1 VAVERRGR
9 KIVYGPV
16 PSRRLGRSLGIDLVP
31 YKTCSFDC
39 IYCQL
44 GPTPKTLIR
53 RRAYTSPE
61 EVVSAVKS
69 RLDKGTHADFLTLSG
84 SGEPTLE
91 LNLGEILRALRRKFS
106 QRIAVLT
113 NSSLLHMKAVR
124 EALSLA
130 HVVLPSL
137 DGWKEEIFQK
147 VNRPHPSVNLEKVV
161 WGLKKLRE
169 EFRGEIWL
177 EVLLV
182 EGINDDL
189 QDIPL
194 LLAVLKDIAP
204 DRIQLNTVTRPPSL
218 PWVRP
223 PKRERLEEFAAAL
236 GPKAEIVASFKG
248 GSGKIM
254 SSELERSVVETV
266 SRRPLCAEDV
276 ASMLGIEISMAGSL
290 LVRLAREKGWMA
302 VRVGEKTYY
311 RPRGESA

>member
-1 VAVERRGR
+1 MAVERRGR

>member
-1 VAVERRGR
+1 MQSKGR

-16 PSRRLGRSLGIDLVP
+16 PSRRLGRSLGIDLIP

-44 GPTPKTLIR
+44 GSTPRTTIR

-61 EVVSAVKS
+61 EVVSAVRG
-69 RLDKGTHADFLTLSG
+69 RLENGAHVDFLTLSG

-91 LNLGEILRALRRKFS
+91 LNLGEILRALRREFS

-113 NSSLLHMKAVR
+113 NSSLLHMKSVS

-130 HVVLPSL
+130 HVIMPSL
-137 DGWKEEIFQK
+137 DGWKEDIFQK
-147 VNRPHPSVNLEKVV
+147 VNRPHPSVTLEKVL

-169 EFRGEIWL
+169 EFKGEIWL

-182 EGINDDL
+182 EGINDDP
-189 QDIPL
+189 QDIPM
-194 LLAVLKDIAP
+194 LLAVLEEIAP
-204 DRIQLNTVTRPPSL
+204 NRIQINTVTRPPSL

-223 PKRERLEEFAAAL
+223 PKREKLEEFAAAL
-236 GPKAEIVASFKG
+236 GPKAEIVASFKAG
-248 GSGKIM
+248 AERILG
-254 SSELERSVVETV
+254 SELEKRVVETV

-276 ASMLGIEISMAGSL
+276 ASMFGVEISTADSL
-290 LVRLAREKGWMA
+290 LGRLAREKGWTA
-302 VRVGEKTYY
+302 LRVEEKTYY